1 MSESDWTKLLLERGY
16 AELAESERPKRT
28 APVVK
33 VSEPVY
39 TPEEPATRRDKAG
52 AKAVAT
58 RLRDELTS
66 PSKRRYRRK
75 R

>member
-1 MSESDWTKLLLERGY
+1 MSESEWTKLLLARGY
-16 AELAESERPKRT
+16 AELAESERPTRA

-33 VSEPVY
+33 VTEPAY
-39 TPEEPATRRDKAG
+39 TPEEPATRRDKAE

-66 PSKRRYRRK
+66 ASKRRYRRQ